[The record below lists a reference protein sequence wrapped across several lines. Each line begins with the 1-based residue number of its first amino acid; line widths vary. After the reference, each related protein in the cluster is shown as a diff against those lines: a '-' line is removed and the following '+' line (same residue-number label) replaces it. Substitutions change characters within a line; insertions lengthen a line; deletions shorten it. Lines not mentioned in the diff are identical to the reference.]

1 MANSFGEPD
10 VFTWSVLN
18 KAELTPWE
26 LDSKLN
32 EEMKSKKEY
41 QNYFYKERKNKNGPS
56 TKLKLNLPTDYLD
69 FHEGER
75 SGFLSIPIS
84 CTLKEGLWSRSF
96 EFIRVKWGMLTTIQ
110 QIENALIHI
119 TQHTKFKSLEGT
131 HNRYTYNF
139 NEADTALIKLLID
152 EVYNSKSKRINYSWI
167 EPLQELIC
175 NREVKRIEKKKKKAG
190 LKAKNANNEHKWGA
204 PSFDE
209 LYIPQPVKLKWNPT
223 PPIPQKDQ
231 LMQEFEESGQ
241 KAVQDGTLTAGQ
253 YIELREKLG
262 VQLKRTIKK
271 DPPNYLDPETRDR
284 IKQKIVEL
292 AKRDIKLKGSP
303 TPRGVRIGGM
313 TKAKELIT
321 GTPGEPVP
329 VTQGI
334 YSNQSGRIT
343 VTNTG
348 TISATTSNTGNTN
361 WYTEA
366 QKAYTTEAFQ
376 NINAYKETDPLNP
389 RPMNESNEE
398 KWKD

>member
-1 MANSFGEPD
+1 MAIMANSFGEPD

-96 EFIRVKWGMLTTIQ
+96 EFIHVKWGMLTTIQ

-152 EVYNSKSKRINYSWI
+152 EVYNSKSKRINY
-167 EPLQELIC
+167 C
-175 NREVKRIEKKKKKAG
+175 G
-190 LKAKNANNEHKWGA
+190 LNHYRN
-204 PSFDE
+204 
-209 LYIPQPVKLKWNPT
+209 
-223 PPIPQKDQ
+223 
-231 LMQEFEESGQ
+231 
-241 KAVQDGTLTAGQ
+241 
-253 YIELREKLG
+253 
-262 VQLKRTIKK
+262 
-271 DPPNYLDPETRDR
+271 
-284 IKQKIVEL
+284 
-292 AKRDIKLKGSP
+292 
-303 TPRGVRIGGM
+303 
-313 TKAKELIT
+313 
-321 GTPGEPVP
+321 
-329 VTQGI
+329 
-334 YSNQSGRIT
+334 
-343 VTNTG
+343 
-348 TISATTSNTGNTN
+348 
-361 WYTEA
+361 
-366 QKAYTTEAFQ
+366 
-376 NINAYKETDPLNP
+376 
-389 RPMNESNEE
+389 
-398 KWKD
+398 

>member
-41 QNYFYKERKNKNGPS
+41 KDYFYKDRAKKNGPS

-96 EFIRVKWGMLTTIQ
+96 EFIHVKWGMLTTIQ

-223 PPIPQKDQ
+223 PPIPVKSQLSEKAQQLEQFEKDAHRAIQ
-231 LMQEFEESGQ
+231 QGI
-241 KAVQDGTLTAGQ
+241 LTPPQ
-253 YIELREKLG
+253 YDELKKKYLDLELRTRIREK
-262 VQLKRTIKK
+262 VV
-271 DPPNYLDPETRDR
+271 DY
-284 IKQKIVEL
+284 
-292 AKRDIKLKGSP
+292 AKAYSSPKGMS
-303 TPRGVRIGGM
+303 IGRKP

-321 GTPGEPVP
+321 GTPGPPIP
-329 VTQGI
+329 VTTSI
-334 YSNQSGRIT
+334 YGNIQS
-343 VTNTG
+343 G
-348 TISATTSNTGNTN
+348 TISATPSTTAKTG
-361 WYTEA
+361 WYEQQVDTALKNIFSEDA
-366 QKAYTTEAFQ
+366 LKENYPTITPTT
-376 NINAYKETDPLNP
+376 
-389 RPMNESNEE
+389 MNESNEKE
-398 KWKD
+398 WKK